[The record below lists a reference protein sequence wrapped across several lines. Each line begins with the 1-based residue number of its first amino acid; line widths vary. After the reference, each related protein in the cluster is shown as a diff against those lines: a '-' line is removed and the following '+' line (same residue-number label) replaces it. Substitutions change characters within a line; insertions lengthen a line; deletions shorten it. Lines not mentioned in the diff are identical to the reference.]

1 MSEAL
6 IDLAWLVEAFAQ
18 RAERKGDASSDL
30 VALAALKFTS
40 DNIDV
45 AKKITTEGMTEHE
58 RAAYV
63 LSLIHI

>member
-6 IDLAWLVEAFAQ
+6 IDLAWLVEAYAQ
-18 RAERKGDASSDL
+18 RAEHKGETTSDL

-45 AKKITTEGMTEHE
+45 AKKITTEGRTF
-58 RAAYV
+58 V
-63 LSLIHI
+63 P